1 MAKGLAKGL
10 GKGLGKGIDALLPGL
25 DKVDEIMDPTTDR
38 IMSVKIKEC
47 RPNPFQP
54 RKTFDPESIKDL
66 KESIE
71 THGILQP
78 IVVRKS
84 IKGYD
89 IVVGERRFRAAKEAG
104 LETIPVIVK
113 DYTEQQMM
121 ELALIENLQ
130 REDLNPIEEGLAYQM
145 LIEQLKL
152 TQEELAIRL
161 GKSRPHIANHIRLLA
176 LPELVKTLI
185 SNGDLTMGHGR
196 TLLGLKNK
204 EHMLPLVE
212 KIKKENLNV
221 RQVEQL
227 VQRLNENV
235 SRETKK
241 KEKPKDIFITQQ
253 ETRLRDRF
261 GTSVA
266 IKQNKNK
273 GKIEIEFYSPDDLNR
288 ILELLDQE
296 SL

>member
-1 MAKGLAKGL
+1 MAKGL
-10 GKGLGKGIDALLPGL
+10 GKGIGAFFSDVGDVL
-25 DKVDEIMDPTTDR
+25 DQQDKIQEVKV
-38 IMSVKIKEC
+38 KEC
-47 RPNPFQP
+47 RPNPYQP
-54 RKTFDPESIKDL
+54 RKTFDDDSIQEL

-71 THGILQP
+71 NHGILQP

-84 IKGYD
+84 IKGFD
-89 IVVGERRFRAAKEAG
+89 IVVGERRYRAAKAAG
-104 LETIPVIVK
+104 LDTIPVIVR

-130 REDLNPIEEGLAYQM
+130 REDLNPVEEAQAYQT

-152 TQEELAIRL
+152 TQEELSKRL
-161 GKSRPHIANHIRLLA
+161 GKSRPHIANHIRLLT
-176 LPELVKTLI
+176 LPAPVQTLI
-185 SNGDLTMGHGR
+185 SKGELTMGHGR

-204 EHMLPLVE
+204 ENIVPLAE

-227 VQRLNENV
+227 VQRLNETV
-235 SRETKK
+235 PRETKK
-241 KEKPKDIFITQQ
+241 PQKDVFIKQQ
-253 ETRLRDRF
+253 ESRLRDRF

-273 GKIEIEFYSPDDLNR
+273 GKIEIEFYSPEDLNR
-288 ILELLDQE
+288 ILELLEDEQ
-296 SL
+296 LN